1 MRKIK
6 IEKPRKKHRNDTVLD
21 TDLLSHFHTELFG
34 NKRLNFDGCLSVC
47 DYNENYIKI
56 KIKNGY
62 LTVTGKKLDI
72 ALFEGQQLCVRGL
85 ISTLEFCLK
94 E

>member
-6 IEKPRKKHRNDTVLD
+6 IEKPHKKKNGDAMFN
-21 TDLLSHFHTELFG
+21 TDLLSHFHTEIFG

-56 KIKNGY
+56 RIKNGY
-62 LTVTGKKLDI
+62 LTVTGKGLDI
-72 ALFEGQQLCVRGL
+72 ALFEGRQLCIRGNIL
-85 ISTLEFCLK
+85 TLEFCLK